1 MFWSSVWQHVVSQ
14 PGGGPCRHHLR
25 SAWRPSVAEP
35 DGTPGP
41 VCGQLTA
48 GWRPRIWRCVE
59 SLPER
64 RSCRSR
70 TGLAVSG
77 YIVVLVVIRHCR
89 DLVIVLPVIYL
100 PASCNNRNKFKY
112 ESKGFIAPLGTTKRV
127 KNNTHNITVEHY
139 TIILWIMQQFFLFFF
154 QMGVG
159 WGWVGWVWVGWI
171 IDLRLLLPIQ
181 LIPILLLI
189 QQGHATTKSFNCI
202 RNVVVMGQM
211 LFLDS
216 MEKNNF
222 QLADAY
228 PICTFSSFCE
238 LVVVF
243 FS

>member
-1 MFWSSVWQHVVSQ
+1 MAKRLHF
-14 PGGGPCRHHLR
+14 
-25 SAWRPSVAEP
+25 
-35 DGTPGP
+35 
-41 VCGQLTA
+41 
-48 GWRPRIWRCVE
+48 E
-59 SLPER
+59 SGALLNTE
-64 RSCRSR
+64 
-70 TGLAVSG
+70 L
-77 YIVVLVVIRHCR
+77 Y
-89 DLVIVLPVIYL
+89 
-100 PASCNNRNKFKY
+100 RNKFKY
-112 ESKGFIAPLGTTKRV
+112 ESKGFIAPLGTTKQV

-189 QQGHATTKSFNCI
+189 QQGHATTKIFNCI

-238 LVVVF
+238 LVGYFIFIGSYIISLSWQLVKVKPAGMILPAGETKNF
-243 FS
+243 CQLGKLYQLVKCKVAASWQAYGGCGITVSCNDFQHAWRGWPSTRRNKM